1 MVMVKT
7 PKNKSPENTSYE
19 KYSLKLFPHFDQIK
33 AYHLEKLVFVIEFQ

>member
-7 PKNKSPENTSYE
+7 PKNKSPEYTSYE
-19 KYSLKLFPHFDQIK
+19 KYSLKLFPHFDQK